1 MKIFIYKTLIVIFS
15 VYLLFQFTA
24 GLKIREYEKKLESLI
39 YNKQTREKIIEKV
52 KIYNL
57 NTTDLYLSKKILK
70 KEIRET
76 IDIVHNANNADYITN
91 NYTDWRG
98 ETMPTKFV
106 VPKNFKIMYEI
117 KVDDVTIN
125 TIYKKY

>member
-52 KIYNL
+52 KEQIKTANQKENL
-57 NTTDLYLSKKILK
+57 FTSEERELLSNFINKVQ
-70 KEIRET
+70 KELS
-76 IDIVHNANNADYITN
+76 
-91 NYTDWRG
+91 
-98 ETMPTKFV
+98 
-106 VPKNFKIMYEI
+106 
-117 KVDDVTIN
+117 VDES
-125 TIYKKY
+125 K